1 MVFALQHALDGALPT
16 AATVSLSSAAISGD
30 SPDDLP
36 TVTVSHDDPSD
47 CHCCQL

>member
-16 AATVSLSSAAISGD
+16 AATVSLSSAAMSGH

-36 TVTVSHDDPSD
+36 TVTQP
-47 CHCCQL
+47 